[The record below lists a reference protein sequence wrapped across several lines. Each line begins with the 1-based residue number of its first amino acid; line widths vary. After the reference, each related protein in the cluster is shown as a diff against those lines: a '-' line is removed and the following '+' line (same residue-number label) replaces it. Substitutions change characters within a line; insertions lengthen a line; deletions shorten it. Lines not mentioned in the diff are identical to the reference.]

1 MWVTKKQI
9 EEILNMLIV
18 APLQPKA
25 HICKGYVLTTDENI
39 ASWSETHS
47 LM

>member
-9 EEILNMLIV
+9 EEILNMLIF
-18 APLQPKA
+18 APLEP
-25 HICKGYVLTTDENI
+25 TTDENI

-47 LM
+47 LML